1 MGAIVYGHFTDEH
14 DLLHGIKELQDKGI
28 TIEDVR
34 TPFPVHGLDNL
45 LKYRRSHL
53 PKVAFLAGIVGATV
67 GMGFQVWV
75 FTKGWPLNFGG
86 KPFMSIPSFIPVTFE
101 LTVLFAAYTMGIAF
115 LIRSQLGPGQIPD
128 ILDEQVTDDHF
139 QIILTDKKNTLSEDE
154 LSVALAA
161 TGALDVK
168 LLKGE
173 Q

>member
-1 MGAIVYGHFTDEH
+1 MGAIIFGHFTDEQ
-14 DLLHGIKELQDKGI
+14 DLLYGIKELQEKGI

-34 TPFPVHGLDNL
+34 TPFPVHGLDGV
-45 LKYRRSHL
+45 LKLRRSHL

-67 GMGFQVWV
+67 GMGFQIWV
-75 FTKGWPLNFGG
+75 FTQAWPLNFGG

-115 LIRSQLGPGQIPD
+115 LVRSKLGPGQIPD
-128 ILDEQVTDDHF
+128 ILDELVTDDHF
-139 QIILTDKKNTLSEDE
+139 QIILSNKNNTMNEDE
-154 LSVALAA
+154 LAFALKA
-161 TGALDVK
+161 TGAMDVK